1 MNPQPI
7 FDPLTA
13 RVHALAE
20 EAVAGAELFVVDVDV
35 RGRTG
40 SRVVEVYVD
49 SDAGAGLDDIAETS
63 RRLSFLLDTED
74 VIKGKYNLHV
84 SSPGASRALA
94 LPRQYPHHIGRDL
107 RVTYTSD
114 SEETTVVGTLSAVGD
129 DAITLTVKGEDNPT
143 ELPFSAILEALVEL
157 PW

>member
-7 FDPLTA
+7 SDPLTA
-13 RVHALAE
+13 RIHALAE
-20 EAVAGAELFVVDVDV
+20 EAVAGADLFVVDVEV
-35 RGRTG
+35 RGRVG

-49 SDAGAGLDDIAETS
+49 SDTGAGLDEIAETS

-74 VIKGKYNLHV
+74 VVKGKYNLHV
-84 SSPGASRALA
+84 SSPGASRPLA
-94 LPRQYPHHIGRDL
+94 LPRQYPRHIGRDL

-114 SEETTVVGTLSAVGD
+114 SEEATVVGTLSAAGA
-129 DAITLTVKGEDNPT
+129 DAITLTIKGQGDPT
-143 ELPFSAILEALVEL
+143 ELPFSAIREALVEL